1 MAYKFYTSSEF
12 DKQFMKLDKSVQRT
26 INKWLQ
32 VHLINTED
40 PYAFG
45 KALVGNLKGYWRYRI
60 GSYRLLAKI
69 NDNELI
75 IIAVDIDHR
84 SIVYK

>member
-12 DKQFMKLDKSVQRT
+12 DKQFKKLDKSVQRT
-26 INKWLQ
+26 INKWIQ
-32 VHLINTED
+32 AHLINTED

-69 NDNELI
+69 NDNELV

-84 SIVYK
+84 SVVYK

>member
-12 DKQFMKLDKSVQRT
+12 DKQFKKLDKSVQRT
-26 INKWLQ
+26 INKWVQ
-32 VHLINTED
+32 AHLINTDD
-40 PYAFG
+40 PYASG
-45 KALVGNLKGYWRYRI
+45 KALVGSLKEYWRYRI

-69 NDNELI
+69 SDNELI

-84 SIVYK
+84 SVVYR

>member
-40 PYAFG
+40 PYASG